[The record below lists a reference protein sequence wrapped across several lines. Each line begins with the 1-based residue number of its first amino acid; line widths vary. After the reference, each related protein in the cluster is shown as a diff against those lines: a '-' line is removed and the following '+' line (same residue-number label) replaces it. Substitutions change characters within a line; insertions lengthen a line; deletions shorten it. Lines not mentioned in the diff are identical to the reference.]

1 VSCNRVCITIPT
13 LNEAGTIGKV
23 LDEIPKQALEQKGYE
38 VKVLVVDGNSTDGT
52 RQIAE
57 EKGARVVV
65 EPRRGKGRAMRTALG
80 IAEAEITSSY
90 T

>member
-1 VSCNRVCITIPT
+1 MSRSRVCIIIPT

-23 LDEIPKQALEQKGYE
+23 LDEIPKQALEQKGYD
-38 VKVLVVDGNSTDGT
+38 VRVLIVDGNSTDET

-57 EKGARVVV
+57 EKGAKVVI

-80 IAEAEITSSY
+80 IAEAE
-90 T
+90 